1 MGVEGALPTA
11 AEIQVIRQ
19 EVARR
24 ISELETRDAVDQV
37 DVARV
42 NSDDK
47 YVSKFFRHVFD
58 HPGNQTEAAAKMI
71 INTLKWRKEM
81 GASTIKETDFLQ
93 PVFDKGALFS
103 RNRCERINLMFCSV
117 FSSLFCICAQGQR
130 WEEVVGVLRVQ
141 TYQGTNQDGGHEE
154 VLCLLP
160 GETLQRGGRG
170 ADHTAV

>member
-1 MGVEGALPTA
+1 MGIEGALPTG

-24 ISELETRDAVDQV
+24 ISELEAGDTAVDQV

-47 YVSKFFRHVFD
+47 YVGKFFRHVFD
-58 HPGNQTEAAAKMI
+58 HPGDQTEAAAKMI

-81 GASTIKETDFLQ
+81 GASTIKETDFPQ

-103 RNRCERINLMFCSV
+103 RNR
-117 FSSLFCICAQGQR
+117 
-130 WEEVVGVLRVQ
+130 
-141 TYQGTNQDGGHEE
+141 
-154 VLCLLP
+154 
-160 GETLQRGGRG
+160 
-170 ADHTAV
+170 

>member
-1 MGVEGALPTA
+1 MGIEGALPTA

-24 ISELETRDAVDQV
+24 ISELETGDAVDQV

-58 HPGNQTEAAAKMI
+58 HPGDQTEAAAKMI
-71 INTLKWRKEM
+71 LSALKWRKEM
-81 GASTIKETDFLQ
+81 GASSIKETDFPQ

-103 RNRCERINLMFCSV
+103 RNR
-117 FSSLFCICAQGQR
+117 
-130 WEEVVGVLRVQ
+130 
-141 TYQGTNQDGGHEE
+141 
-154 VLCLLP
+154 
-160 GETLQRGGRG
+160 
-170 ADHTAV
+170 